1 MTNPTHTIERIAR
14 VLAGERLSANAEGA
28 EPSAGD
34 IVNVRWPEFTLEA
47 EAVLKSLR
55 DPPPEIAALG
65 DGVAWS
71 RAITAALGEEPDVED
86 PAVEEP
92 KSKLEE
98 LKGSVEHF
106 LKAPS

>member
-14 VLAGERLSANAEGA
+14 ILAGERLSSNAEGA

-34 IVNVRWPEFTLEA
+34 VINVRWPEFTLEA

-65 DGVAWS
+65 DGQAWS
-71 RAITAALGEEPDVED
+71 RAIAAALGEEDSSGAPNR
-86 PAVEEP
+86 
-92 KSKLEE
+92 KLDE
-98 LKGSVEHF
+98 LKGNVEHF
-106 LKAPS
+106 LRAPS

>member
-14 VLAGERLSANAEGA
+14 VLAGERLSSNAEGA

-34 IVNVRWPEFTLEA
+34 VINLRWPEFTLEA

-65 DGVAWS
+65 DGAAWS
-71 RAITAALGEEPDVED
+71 RAIAAALGEEDNSD
-86 PAVEEP
+86 AP
-92 KSKLEE
+92 KSKLDE

-106 LKAPS
+106 LRAPS

>member
-1 MTNPTHTIERIAR
+1 MTQPTHTIERIAR
-14 VLAGERLSANAEGA
+14 VLAGERLSSNAEGA

-34 IVNVRWPEFTLEA
+34 IINARWPEFTLEA

-55 DPPPEIAALG
+55 DPPPEISALG
-65 DGVAWS
+65 EGAAWS
-71 RAITAALGEEPDVED
+71 RAIAAALGEPEG
-86 PAVEEP
+86 EEQQP
-92 KSKLEE
+92 KGKLEE

>member
-14 VLAGERLSANAEGA
+14 VLAGERLSSNAEGA

-34 IVNVRWPEFTLEA
+34 VINVRWPEFALEA

-65 DGVAWS
+65 DGPAWS
-71 RAITAALGEEPDVED
+71 RAIAAALGEEDNSD
-86 PAVEEP
+86 AP
-92 KSKLEE
+92 KNKLDE

-106 LKAPS
+106 LRAPS